1 MTLHAL
7 PRPVLW
13 IALAVALVFMG
24 ALPAFVGEYFL
35 GIGFTLVMFI
45 ALTQSWVVL
54 CGMSGYVSLGHVVFF
69 GSGAY
74 VFALTWGAMPIWAGV
89 LLAGLTVG
97 VVAFAVGYPVLRV
110 RGPYFVIMSFG
121 VAELVKNLVLI
132 NEARSFVS
140 MRPLFGAPSLKT
152 LYLAMFALAVV
163 ATVITFWARRSRF
176 GYGLRCIREDE
187 TAAEAIGIP
196 VARLKVFAFALSAI
210 IPAMAGTL
218 YIMRTGLFQPGE
230 AFNPTISFSIVTM
243 AIIGGSDDAP
253 GPLVGV
259 LFLVILQEL
268 LWVNWP
274 ELYMIVLGLFLIV
287 FVLFAPK
294 GIYGWLAPG
303 GSKRSDAA

>member
-7 PRPVLW
+7 PRPLLYT
-13 IALAVALVFMG
+13 ALALALACMG
-24 ALPAFVGEYFL
+24 ALPFFVGEYFL
-35 GIGFTLVMFI
+35 GIAFTLVMFV

-54 CGMSGYVSLGHVVFF
+54 SGMSGYVSLGHVVFF

-74 VFALTWGAMPIWAGV
+74 VFALTWGIVPIWAGV
-89 LLAGLTVG
+89 LLAGVSVG
-97 VVAFAVGYPVLRV
+97 AVALVFGYPVLRV

-121 VAELVKNLVLI
+121 LAELVKNLVLI
-132 NEARSFVS
+132 NEARNFVS
-140 MRPLFGAPSLKT
+140 MRPLFGAPPLKS
-152 LYLAMFALAVV
+152 LYLAMFVLAVA
-163 ATVITFWARRSRF
+163 ATCITFWLRRSRF

-196 VARLKVFAFALSAI
+196 VARLKVFAFALSAF
-210 IPAMAGTL
+210 IPAMAGAL
-218 YIMRTGLFQPGE
+218 YIMRTGLFQPIE
-230 AFNPTISFSIVTM
+230 AFNPVISFAMVTM

-287 FVLFAPK
+287 FVLFVPK
-294 GIYGWLAPG
+294 GIYGWLAPER
-303 GSKRSDAA
+303 SKRADAA